1 MSREKTVGFSDDV
14 TVTTTTATNGGGGV
28 HLNEGEDSEADQAVV
43 GGEAKRVGRKCWLY
57 LPKHLGF
64 HGV

>member
-1 MSREKTVGFSDDV
+1 MGFSDDV

-43 GGEAKRVGRKCWLY
+43 GGEAKRVGRK
-57 LPKHLGF
+57 
-64 HGV
+64 